1 MISYRVSEGLLNA
14 VGFIS
19 NKSHHK
25 SRVIVGNVDSVS
37 LLFAFGPWTSLC
49 DLFCHDTIV
58 NGVPESKQVRPNS
71 T

>member
-1 MISYRVSEGLLNA
+1 MISYRVSEGLLND

-37 LLFAFGPWTSLC
+37 LLFAFGP
-49 DLFCHDTIV
+49 
-58 NGVPESKQVRPNS
+58 
-71 T
+71 